1 VTERDQTTQSDPP
14 GGRLRHPPER
24 VALVTGAA
32 RGLGR
37 AFAERLAQD
46 GCRVLVVDVI
56 DCADTLALIAAAGSS
71 GRAARCD
78 LADARQIDELLAQV
92 LAQEGRV
99 DILVNNAA
107 YQPPTPWKALTAT
120 ILRKMLAV
128 NTEAAFFLA
137 QGFALGMIERR
148 WGRIINLASS
158 SAWSPPPG
166 FTGYITTKMA
176 NVGMTRALARELG
189 DHGITVNAIA
199 PGLTRTDAAVA
210 EVPEYIWD
218 KVKEQQLIHRP
229 AEPRDLVGALSFL
242 CSDDAAFVTGQTY
255 HVDGGAVL

>member
-1 VTERDQTTQSDPP
+1 M
-14 GGRLRHPPER
+14 
-24 VALVTGAA
+24 
-32 RGLGR
+32 
-37 AFAERLAQD
+37 
-46 GCRVLVVDVI
+46 
-56 DCADTLALIAAAGSS
+56 
-71 GRAARCD
+71 RCD
-78 LADARQIDELLAQV
+78 LADPRQVDELIAQV

-107 YQPPTPWKALTAT
+107 YQPPTAWNRLTPA
-120 ILRKMLAV
+120 ILRKMLAI

-137 QGFALGMIERR
+137 QGFAPGMIDRG

-199 PGLTRTDAAVA
+199 PGLTRTQAAVA
-210 EVPEYIWD
+210 EVPEFIWN
-218 KVKEQQLIHRP
+218 KVKEQQLIHRA
-229 AEPRDLVGALSFL
+229 AEPPKSAVGIALSERKCWRSGGR
-242 CSDDAAFVTGQTY
+242 CSSNLISSTRRVRSSESRGDTISRRAYANSRPHPQRARDIPDV
-255 HVDGGAVL
+255 